1 MAAERAEDP
10 VLNEVHL
17 AGRVGSEPEEREL
30 PSGYLVVTLRLVVP
44 RGAARRS
51 PRGAT
56 VDAIDVSC
64 WTAATRRSA
73 LRLRPNDQA
82 VVDGSLRRR
91 FFRTGGGVQSRYEV
105 EAVKVRRRAT

>member
-17 AGRVGSEPEEREL
+17 AGRVGSEPEEREF
-30 PSGYLVVTLRLVVP
+30 GVVVP

-51 PRGAT
+51 PRGPT